1 MAQRGRTAAS
11 TARDRPPEEAAEDSS
26 FARGLRVLLTV
37 ADRGDVRADELG
49 TILDTP
55 SSSIYRY
62 LRTLTEFGFVERS
75 DEAGYRLGPNLRIE
89 SGERITGE
97 QLIRASDPILRD
109 LAERTGETAVISR
122 RIGVSAVR
130 LHQVESS
137 HPLRVILDQDTALPL
152 HAGALAKVLLANAPA
167 EVVDQVL
174 ARDLPRLT
182 DATPD
187 RATLRADLASIR
199 ADGIA
204 VSDGEAIDG
213 SVAIA
218 APIMLG
224 DGIVAAIGVVGP
236 AARCDRSWRTATAK
250 RLTRAAAAVATAL
263 EAEREG
269 LPSEA

>member
-1 MAQRGRTAAS
+1 MAQRGRTPAS

-37 ADRGDVRADELG
+37 ADRGDVRADELAA
-49 TILDTP
+49 ILDTP
-55 SSSIYRY
+55 TSSIYRY
-62 LRTLTEFGFVERS
+62 LRTLAEFGFVERS

-97 QLIRASDPILRD
+97 QLIGASDPILRD

-122 RIGVSAVR
+122 RIGLSAVR
-130 LHQVESS
+130 LHQVEST
-137 HPLRVILDQDTALPL
+137 HPLRVILEQGTALPL
-152 HAGALAKVLLANAPA
+152 HAGAMAKVLLAHAPD
-167 EVVDQVL
+167 EIVDQVL

-182 DATPD
+182 ETTPD
-187 RATLRADLASIR
+187 RAMIRADLATIR

-204 VSDGEAIDG
+204 VSEGEAIAG

-218 APIMLG
+218 APIMLR

-236 AARCDRSWRTATAK
+236 AARCGRSWRTTTAR
-250 RLTRAAAAVATAL
+250 RLTKAAAAVATAL
-263 EAEREG
+263 ASEREDG
-269 LPSEA
+269 SVGA